1 MEKVLIH
8 DEAPTEVH
16 LMAHAFADK
25 TICGERLHPAFCVI
39 VENDKIPVTCE
50 YCKLVEE

>member
-16 LMAHAFADK
+16 LMEGLFADR
-25 TICGERLHPAFCVI
+25 TMCGERLHGCCSVHI
-39 VENDKIPVTCE
+39 ENDKIPVTCK
-50 YCKLVEE
+50 YCRLLEE